1 MKKKQRHQLILKL
14 VSTHYLSTQQDLIE
28 SLRECGIEATQSS
41 ISRDIKYLGLV
52 KRAGQYHCPLPDAG
66 NSSVLFDKQQRK
78 YIQKV
83 EMINPYMIVM
93 KTQAATAQAI
103 AAALDKLAW
112 PEIAGTIA
120 GDDTIF
126 VATRSAD
133 HAKSIIKRL
142 YS

>member
-1 MKKKQRHQLILKL
+1 MHKKQRHELILKL
-14 VSTHYLSTQQDLIE
+14 VSTRYLSTQQDLILALKE
-28 SLRECGIEATQSS
+28 HGAEATQSS
-41 ISRDIKYLGLV
+41 ISRDIKHLGLI
-52 KRAGQYHCPLPDAG
+52 KRAGQYHCPVLEISTSMGNFDA
-66 NSSVLFDKQQRK
+66 QQRR

-83 EMINPYMIVM
+83 EIINAFMIVM
-93 KTQAATAQAI
+93 KTQPATAQAI
-103 AAALDKLAW
+103 AATLDRFEW

-126 VATRSAD
+126 IATRSEA

>member
-1 MKKKQRHQLILKL
+1 MQKKQRHQLILQL
-14 VSTHYLSTQQDLIE
+14 DSTRYLSTQQDLIE
-28 SLRECGIEATQSS
+28 SLKECGVEATQSS

-52 KRAGQYHCPLPDAG
+52 KRAGQYHCPQLDIS
-66 NSSVLFDKQQRK
+66 NSPMVFDKQQRK
-78 YIQKV
+78 YIQRV
-83 EMINPYMIVM
+83 EIINPYMIVL
-93 KTQAATAQAI
+93 KTQAAAAQTI

-126 VATRSAD
+126 VATRSVE